1 MSKHALIS
9 ILLAFLLLL
18 ARPAAAQEVADW
30 QKLLAAAR
38 QEGVVVVAMSPSQ
51 ARRNFFLK
59 QWKQDYPDI
68 ELSLTNAPRS
78 FVPQLV
84 AERSAGKF
92 LWDVYAGGPNTG
104 ISLIKAGLL
113 DPLMPEL
120 VLPENQDLADFG
132 GADDAFFDPEK
143 KYLLSLVID
152 LTAPAY
158 NAKLVAPAKAQAL
171 GMELLLE
178 PEMKGKI
185 TWYDPRTEG
194 PGGPFLVLIAR
205 VLGEEALKRIL
216 TVQDPV
222 FVPNLNDVATA
233 LVRGR
238 ALIGMGSK
246 PREIMVPFKNA
257 GLDVDIRPLGNTP
270 ETAYRTTD
278 GATLAVIRNRPHPNA
293 ARLFVNW
300 EMSKRISALMAKL
313 TEYPSRRA
321 SVPPPDPDNVPIR
334 GAAYVDAQRDENDA
348 LMRHWQAEL
357 KRLRPQ

>member
-1 MSKHALIS
+1 MRKLVM
-9 ILLAFLLLL
+9 LLGLLL
-18 ARPAAAQEVADW
+18 ASPAPAQEVDW
-30 QKLLAAAR
+30 SRLVSAAK

-51 ARRNFFLK
+51 ARRTFFLR
-59 QWKQDYPDI
+59 QWKEDYPEI
-68 ELSLTNAPRS
+68 QLSLTNAPRS

-104 ISLIKAGLL
+104 ISLIKAGML
-113 DPLMPEL
+113 DPLMPEF

-143 KYLLSLVID
+143 KYMLSLVVD

-158 NAKLVAPAKAQAL
+158 NAKLIAPAKAQAL
-171 GMELLLE
+171 GLKLLLE
-178 PEMKGKI
+178 PEMKDKI

-205 VLGEEALKRIL
+205 VLGEESLKRIL

-238 ALIGMGSK
+238 ALVGMGSK
-246 PREIMVPFKNA
+246 PREIMVPFRQA

>member
-1 MSKHALIS
+1 MRIGLVLTVLALV
-9 ILLAFLLLL
+9 A
-18 ARPAAAQEVADW
+18 AGAAAAQTGASSDW
-30 QKLLAAAR
+30 PRILAAAE

-59 QWKQDYPDI
+59 QWKEDYPDI

-84 AERSAGKF
+84 AERAAGKF

-113 DPLMPEL
+113 DPLQPEL
-120 VLPENQDLADFG
+120 VLAENQDLADFG
-132 GADDAFFDPEK
+132 GAEDAFFDPDK
-143 KYLLSLVID
+143 KFLLSLVID

-158 NAKLVAPAKAQAL
+158 NAKLIAPAKAKAL
-171 GMELLLE
+171 GLKLLLE
-178 PEMKGKI
+178 PEVKGKI
-185 TWYDPRTEG
+185 AWYDPRTEG
-194 PGGPFLVLIAR
+194 PGGPFLVLIAK
-205 VLGEEALKRIL
+205 VLGDEALKRIL

-222 FVPNLNDVATA
+222 LVPNLNEVATA

-278 GATLAVIRNRPHPNA
+278 GATLAVIRSRPHPNA

-300 EMSKRISALMAKL
+300 EMSKRISALMAKI
-313 TEYPSRRA
+313 TQYPSRRA

-348 LMRHWQAEL
+348 LMRKWQAEL